1 MMQLDSS
8 KHTFEFIEKHVRKKT
23 FGVFTNIDSKGR
35 PHSTGVLFGIAP
47 PQSKFALFSVVGTN
61 HQKTKNVRR
70 NPNVSLVVPFPHHF
84 LRFVPDNYVMFRGTA
99 GFTNLDDADFHW
111 AFQQRRI
118 LRMSLESEEIDSENA
133 VVIRLTPEPK
143 VFVYGLGLSMM
154 DLRKVHTEGS
164 YSVIIPEHRL

>member
-1 MMQLDSS
+1 MDDS
-8 KHTFEFIEKHVRKKT
+8 KFTFDFIEKHIRKRN

-35 PHSTGVLFGIAP
+35 PHSTGVLFGVAP

-61 HQKTKNVRR
+61 HQKAKNVRN

-84 LRFVPDNYVMFRGTA
+84 LRFVPDNYVMFRGKA
-99 GFTNLDDADFHW
+99 EFTNLDDADFRW
-111 AFQQRRI
+111 AFKQRRI
-118 LRMSLESEEIDSENA
+118 LRMSLESEELDSDNA

-154 DLRKVHTEGS
+154 ELRKAHTEGS
-164 YSVIIPEHRL
+164 YSVMIPDHRF